1 MGCIEK
7 GDGEKM
13 KVGSV
18 KDPKG
23 NSVQIIERRLPA
35 KTLIKCCGCKSKA
48 EQESAFYQDA
58 GYGECG
64 PFCAAQCAAE
74 DAQEQHGPT
83 DEELDY
89 TYGSD
94 GWRGM

>member
-1 MGCIEK
+1 MSARVDHGFARSPQGASVRIVEREFSGLVHCTGC
-7 GDGEKM
+7 
-13 KVGSV
+13 
-18 KDPKG
+18 G
-23 NSVQIIERRLPA
+23 NQ
-35 KTLIKCCGCKSKA
+35 A
-48 EQESAFYQDA
+48 EQTAAFYQDA
-58 GYGECG
+58 GQGECG
-64 PFCAAQCAAE
+64 PFCTAECAAE